1 MSPDR
6 GDYKR
11 RSQYDSPYRDH
22 RRSDRERRERKHRR
36 NHRDYTPDKKSRS
49 YYDNGKVD
57 SRRHESSSHRRHRS
71 RSKERNDRGGCGR
84 ISKIS
89 SASITPSPENISD
102 IEREGTL
109 AGEISKQIASKNR
122 SSETSYRESSKHKR
136 GKSKSPRKSDKQ
148 KTSRIF
154 KFPRGI
160 SISSD
165 SSSEESPPKKT
176 LKKEEK
182 ISSKKVKEKNGFS
195 ISPPPAPPQ
204 ALPPSFKPIF
214 VQATT
219 ISPSPPLAT
228 SSGVKDELLA
238 NAMDISPP
246 APPLLENNKR
256 PIIFNK
262 RVSTITTSEWG
273 NDAEDN
279 YEIEKQVGEGT
290 YGQVFKAKQ
299 VTKGTKVALKK
310 VRLENERE
318 GFPITAIREIIIL
331 RQLSHKNVVSLLD
344 IVTNRSVKS
353 EKKDSKNNISSF
365 YLVFEYLDHD
375 LVGVLDSQIEAFTEL
390 QVASFMKQLAEGL
403 AYCHSRNFLHR
414 DIKGSNILLN
424 NKGEIKLADFGLA
437 RFYNEKQKRLYT
449 NRVITLWYRPPELLL
464 GAEQYDTKVDVWSLG
479 CILPEMFTRKPLF
492 QGNNEFIQLE
502 CISKICGT
510 PTIDCWPEIN
520 LLPHFNNFK
529 PKRTYPRNLKESFR
543 ELIPEGALEL
553 LDEMLTLDPKRRPS
567 AENVCKH
574 PWLRNIDPSK
584 IEPPKLPAYQD
595 CHELWAKS
603 QKKSKKIAKSN
614 GIFIPNAVP
623 IS

>member
-11 RSQYDSPYRDH
+11 RSYIDSPYRDH
-22 RRSDRERRERKHRR
+22 RRSDRDRRERKHRR
-36 NHRDYTPDKKSRS
+36 NHRDYTPEKKSRS
-49 YYDNGKVD
+49 HYDNGKSE
-57 SRRHESSSHRRHRS
+57 SRRHESSHRRHRS
-71 RSKERNDRGGCGR
+71 RSRDRSDRGGGGR

-89 SASITPSPENISD
+89 SESLTPSPENISD

-109 AGEISKQIASKNR
+109 GGEISKQFASKNR
-122 SSETSYRESSKHKR
+122 SSDTAYYDSLKSKR
-136 GKSKSPRKSDKQ
+136 GKSKSPRNKADKR

-176 LKKEEK
+176 LKKDEK
-182 ISSKKVKEKNGFS
+182 VTKKPKEKNGFS

-219 ISPSPPLAT
+219 ISPSPPLPPGPPEDILST
-228 SSGVKDELLA
+228 T
-238 NAMDISPP
+238 MDISPP
-246 APPLLENNKR
+246 APPMLENSKR

-290 YGQVFKAKQ
+290 YGQVFKARQ

-353 EKKDSKNNISSF
+353 EKKDSKSNISSF

-375 LVGVLDSQIEAFTEL
+375 LVGVLDSQVEGFSEL

-464 GAEQYDTKVDVWSLG
+464 GAEQYDTKIDVWSLG

-492 QGNNEFIQLE
+492 QGHNEYIQLE
-502 CISKICGT
+502 CISKTCGT
-510 PTIDCWPEIN
+510 PSIECWPDIN
-520 LLPHFNNFK
+520 SLPHYNTFK
-529 PKRTYPRNLKESFR
+529 PKKLYQRNLKESFR
-543 ELIPEGALEL
+543 DIIPKGALEL

-567 AENVCKH
+567 AGEVCKH
-574 PWLRNIDPSK
+574 EWLRNIDPSK
-584 IEPPKLPAYQD
+584 IPPPKLPAHQD
-595 CHELWAKS
+595 CHELWSKN
-603 QKKSKKIAKSN
+603 QKKKRSNNKSN